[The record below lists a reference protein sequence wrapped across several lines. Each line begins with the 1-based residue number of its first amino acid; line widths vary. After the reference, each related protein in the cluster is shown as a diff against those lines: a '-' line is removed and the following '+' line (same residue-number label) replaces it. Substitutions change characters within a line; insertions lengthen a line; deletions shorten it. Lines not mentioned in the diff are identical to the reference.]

1 MHNDE
6 SQPCWICDKQI
17 YSLVFFNPTNHVK
30 NKSLYL
36 LDKGAKKDILD
47 HIKKIN
53 SSSELSSELTSN
65 YDD

>member
-36 LDKGAKKDILD
+36 LDKGAKKDIFD
-47 HIKKIN
+47 HI
-53 SSSELSSELTSN
+53 
-65 YDD
+65 